1 MFGPAVDCGGAG
13 LRALPSAVASPVVA
27 VPAPGCG
34 VIAIGLAA
42 AGSLLQGY
50 KGPLKRWLVIGIV
63 LVFLMPLAL
72 WETFFPPPFDITVC
86 SDTVDYEF
94 RDPDCAVEFAALNLS
109 EPTEASEAEDGSGG
123 HARFLKFT
131 IRAVPAMV
139 ERRGTDGS
147 LSEKEVR
154 T

>member
-1 MFGPAVDCGGAG
+1 ME
-13 LRALPSAVASPVVA
+13 
-27 VPAPGCG
+27 VPACELCRRPLRRQWWLCRLLDVA

-109 EPTEASEAEDGSGG
+109 EPTEASEAEDGSGEG
-123 HARFLKFT
+123 M
-131 IRAVPAMV
+131 PA
-139 ERRGTDGS
+139 S
-147 LSEKEVR
+147 
-154 T
+154 